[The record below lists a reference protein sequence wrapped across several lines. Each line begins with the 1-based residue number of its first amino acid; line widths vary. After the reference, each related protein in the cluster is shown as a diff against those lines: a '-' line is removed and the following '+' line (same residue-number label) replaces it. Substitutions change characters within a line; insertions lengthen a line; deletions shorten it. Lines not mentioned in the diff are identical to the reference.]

1 MTYYK
6 NSSRRA
12 VTVTY
17 QEVFHPAVVQRPHI
31 IANSWKKNSITTLQP
46 PKRETLIIQLNGAG
60 CFPKGYELEKP
71 VNILRLYTAA
81 W

>member
-1 MTYYK
+1 MIYCK

-17 QEVFHPAVVQRPHI
+17 QEVFHPAVVQRPHV

-46 PKRETLIIQLNGAG
+46 PSRETLII
-60 CFPKGYELEKP
+60 
-71 VNILRLYTAA
+71 
-81 W
+81 

>member
-1 MTYYK
+1 MIYSK
-6 NSSRRA
+6 NSERRA

-46 PKRETLIIQLNGAG
+46 SSHETLIIQLNGAG